1 MFKRIQPLS
10 LFLRDMLRDD
20 RAIGH
25 RPSALRLQKGEPC
38 YSYIR
43 YGVAEGDRILLVLSI
58 EFQGKTHEL
67 ALKQEIALAFF
78 LPLVV

>member
-1 MFKRIQPLS
+1 MFQRIQPLS

-20 RAIGH
+20 RAIGQ

-38 YSYIR
+38 YSNIR
-43 YGVAEGDRILLVLSI
+43 YVVAEGDRILLVFSI
-58 EFQGKTHEL
+58 EFRGKTHEL